1 MTMAKA
7 RTENAETAGVEDRI
21 AWVRRFNSNGGS
33 GSLCQGNPVLDSFTL
48 RFSLLVLTAALA
60 AACAPV
66 APYQRGYLARP
77 DMAFDDSPGNAR
89 ALEKTYSAKEAASGG
104 ASVGG
109 GGCGCN

>member
-1 MTMAKA
+1 MRLAF
-7 RTENAETAGVEDRI
+7 VI
-21 AWVRRFNSNGGS
+21 V
-33 GSLCQGNPVLDSFTL
+33 V
-48 RFSLLVLTAALA
+48 AALVGG
-60 AACAPV
+60 CVEV

-77 DMAFDDSPGNAR
+77 DMALDPTPGTAK

>member
-1 MTMAKA
+1 M
-7 RTENAETAGVEDRI
+7 
-21 AWVRRFNSNGGS
+21 RF
-33 GSLCQGNPVLDSFTL
+33 
-48 RFSLLVLTAALA
+48 TAALA
-60 AACAPV
+60 LALLLAGCVEV

-77 DMAFDDSPGNAR
+77 DIALDPTPGTAK

>member
-1 MTMAKA
+1 MKA
-7 RTENAETAGVEDRI
+7 
-21 AWVRRFNSNGGS
+21 
-33 GSLCQGNPVLDSFTL
+33 LC
-48 RFSLLVLTAALA
+48 LLACIFLG
-60 AACAPV
+60 ACAAV

-77 DMAFDDSPGNAR
+77 DMALDSGIGTAK

>member
-1 MTMAKA
+1 MLRA
-7 RTENAETAGVEDRI
+7 RA
-21 AWVRRFNSNGGS
+21 RRFG
-33 GSLCQGNPVLDSFTL
+33 L
-48 RFSLLVLTAALA
+48 SLLMFAAV

-77 DMAFDDSPGNAR
+77 EMAFEDSPGNAR

>member
-1 MTMAKA
+1 M
-7 RTENAETAGVEDRI
+7 RI
-21 AWVRRFNSNGGS
+21 M
-33 GSLCQGNPVLDSFTL
+33 L
-48 RFSLLVLTAALA
+48 ALA
-60 AACAPV
+60 SALLLAGCVDV

-77 DMAFDDSPGNAR
+77 DMAFEDSPGNAR